1 MTTNDLHNFRI
12 INTNSGL
19 DMGIFQARDEDHALD
34 LMAQEAGYRDHDHAC
49 EVADCDGLEVIE
61 LDDDAA

>member
-1 MTTNDLHNFRI
+1 MITNGLHNFRI
-12 INTNSGL
+12 INTQSGL

-49 EVADCDGLEVIE
+49 EEADCDDLKVIE
-61 LDDDAA
+61 LDDDVA